1 VEESIG
7 EVVEGTLTTVAPVA
21 LAPGA
26 VVVVPPRIDV
36 LALTSGTLE
45 GAIFPPEGVNV
56 GLTVFGVEKLVD
68 I

>member
-1 VEESIG
+1 VQQGSG
-7 EVVEGTLTTVAPVA
+7 EVVEGTLTAVAPVA

-26 VVVVPPRIDV
+26 VMVVPPRIDV

-56 GLTVFGVEKLVD
+56 GLTVFGVEKLVE